1 MTMCACLG
9 IREGM
14 AEELPPYARLLAAT
28 ERGRAL
34 LRQAQDKSRV
44 PIITKPATARQLPRE
59 ALELFE
65 LGAGARD
72 LCVLAYRAA
81 AERRGGGDWRTGPVM
96 V

>member
-1 MTMCACLG
+1 MSAKEKSWILANISCL
-9 IREGM
+9 
-14 AEELPPYARLLAAT
+14 RLRPRPWLAM
-28 ERGRAL
+28 E
-34 LRQAQDKSRV
+34 
-44 PIITKPATARQLPRE
+44 
-59 ALELFE
+59 ELFE

>member
-1 MTMCACLG
+1 MKGKKVYLG
-9 IREGM
+9 TNTKMYKGV
-14 AEELPPYARLLAAT
+14 ADTVSYLEELCRLTGDL
-28 ERGRAL
+28 
-34 LRQAQDKSRV
+34 S
-44 PIITKPATARQLPRE
+44 RE